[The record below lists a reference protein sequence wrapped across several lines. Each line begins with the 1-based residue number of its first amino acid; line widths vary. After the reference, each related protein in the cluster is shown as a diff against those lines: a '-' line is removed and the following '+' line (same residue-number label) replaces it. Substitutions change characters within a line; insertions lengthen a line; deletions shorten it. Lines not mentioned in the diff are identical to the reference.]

1 MAVRGKACPGK
12 IGRLLF
18 CAGAVVLTQLSSQ
31 MGAQKVV
38 SARAGLISYVQG
50 PAFVDGERVFLKT
63 ARFQQM
69 SNGETLSTGIRGRAE
84 LLLAPGVTLRIPD
97 NSAVRMEDTSLADTR
112 ISLQRGDALIEIVQL
127 PEGNKIQVELAETT
141 TELARPGLYRLGIAQ
156 NASQNSTAQN
166 TLRVYGG
173 EALVRCGDKTADAKR
188 GMAVDLDS
196 SLTVRKFDRKLTDSL
211 HAWAARRSFDL
222 FMSDPEA
229 RQKQNNWQG
238 AGGGYVANKNFGVEF
253 RAFVRGMPL
262 PSRPVVPPAE
272 AGSRATP
279 AP

>member
-1 MAVRGKACPGK
+1 
-12 IGRLLF
+12 
-18 CAGAVVLTQLSSQ
+18 